1 MGVARERDS
10 PSRST
15 KARARRR
22 GHGDASAI
30 ESPSVSPSFPRHL
43 AVRDAT
49 VAGLTALLWAA
60 DFALR
65 PTDGALP
72 VAVGVAT
79 GLFTALTGFLAHEYG
94 HLAASLAT
102 GARVS
107 YPRSALS
114 TLLFH
119 FDSAQNDRRQFFAMS
134 FGGYGATLVAVG
146 AIAAL
151 APLDAWSGRVA
162 LGLAGAGTLVTFALE
177 VPITVRVWR
186 GAPLPSGVAYRP
198 YE

>member
-1 MGVARERDS
+1 VAS
-10 PSRST
+10 P
-15 KARARRR
+15 
-22 GHGDASAI
+22 
-30 ESPSVSPSFPRHL
+30 FPRFL

-49 VAGLTALLWAA
+49 VAVVTGLLWSA
-60 DFALR
+60 DAALR
-65 PTDGALP
+65 PGGGALA
-72 VAVGVAT
+72 VGVGVAT
-79 GLFTALTGFLAHEYG
+79 GLFTALAGFLAHEYG
-94 HLAASLAT
+94 HLAASLAA

-107 YPRSALS
+107 YPRSPLS

-162 LGLAGAGTLVTFALE
+162 LALAGAGTLVTFALE
-177 VPITVRVWR
+177 VPITLRVWR
-186 GAPLPSGVAYRP
+186 GAPLPSGAAYRP
-198 YE
+198 HE

>member
-1 MGVARERDS
+1 ML
-10 PSRST
+10 
-15 KARARRR
+15 
-22 GHGDASAI
+22 DA
-30 ESPSVSPSFPRHL
+30 FPRHL

-49 VAGLTALLWAA
+49 IAVATALLWGA
-60 DFALR
+60 DAALR
-65 PTDGALP
+65 SSGGP
-72 VAVGVAT
+72 VALGVGVAT

-107 YPRSALS
+107 YPRSVFS